1 MNIVTQE
8 LARRTKDRHLQE
20 FVSQWDRL
28 EALVISIYRI
38 NVAAAED
45 EVAYRKLKDWLRKGY
60 PHWQQALRTHWQ
72 VTRVGGDVILEDPF
86 LKILAVQDAS
96 VFIGNW
102 AAMQTLP
109 SAREALNNYLFS
121 IIEKGK

>member
-45 EVAYRKLKDWLRKGY
+45 EAAYRKLKDWLRKGY

-72 VTRVGGDVILEDPF
+72 VTRVAGEIITEDPY
-86 LKILAVQDAS
+86 LKILAVQDAGS
-96 VFIGNW
+96 FSGNW
-102 AAMQTLP
+102 EAMQTLP
-109 SAREALNNYLFS
+109 AAREALNSLLLS
-121 IIEKGK
+121 VIEEGK